1 MAHTRRMSVKHG
13 VLTLTLI
20 CSGLSTCVVNA
31 QDGDGD
37 TATADSMPIIVDMA
51 TPPQP
56 ESDSVR
62 ADAPAIVID
71 MATPLE
77 SQTESAFVEEPS
89 TLGVYRGYI
98 ESIETSAGAFAP
110 GLTEQLLGLGLNLQS
125 LGRHVEAAEV
135 LKRGVHISRIQ
146 SGLYGAD
153 QIPLLRAEIRSLAA
167 LGFYDDVNERQA
179 YLARVE
185 SEALAGTPASIAAL
199 LDQAAWAEQAW
210 ALGLGEAETHP
221 EHLARS
227 WEYYRLAY
235 NQSSQ
240 LYGDRSQ
247 ALLAPLEGMLRIHY
261 RFALLQKARGSNDA
275 FRVDSFRQSSALGGI
290 YRRGEAVLSAIYGLN
305 SLHGADAGEQA
316 TDLTRLGDW
325 AWWMG
330 RRADATSYYDRAW
343 RRVTPPPAESADP
356 ALASAA
362 GDIAASDGLTG
373 QGAASEPPAADDAAQ
388 PVSARDLAVAEASVS
403 NETAAPSASAEVMT
417 PAPAPATTAMAVAL
431 DDAPVETP
439 FLETAATETAPTEP
453 STPLDRRAEAQSES
467 ETGGEQSL
475 ALAAE
480 PTPDSEEATTPAPP
494 EAPLSEDNP
503 LARAALFQ
511 TVTPLPDIE
520 LLRRLPPFTR
530 DDSGPV
536 VVQLQINEM
545 GKITLLEQVIASEVV
560 TEETA
565 ADEPDDTP
573 TEVDTAAEVVAVPDM
588 MSDNVPEVHNKA
600 GVDRLLRTIRRTR
613 FRPRYEAGVP
623 VETDILVWSFD
634 LNATNRDA
642 IGLQPQ

>member
-1 MAHTRRMSVKHG
+1 LAHTRRMSVRHG

-20 CSGLSTCVVNA
+20 CSGLLPCVVIA
-31 QDGDGD
+31 QDGEGD
-37 TATADSMPIIVDMA
+37 TATTDSMPIVVDMA
-51 TPPQP
+51 TPSQP
-56 ESDSVR
+56 ESESVL
-62 ADAPAIVID
+62 ADAPAIAID
-71 MATPLE
+71 MTTPLE
-77 SQTESAFVEEPS
+77 SQPEPAIVEEPS
-89 TLGVYRGYI
+89 ALGVYRGYI
-98 ESIETSAGAFAP
+98 ESMETSAGAFAP

-125 LGRHVEAAEV
+125 LDRHVEAARV
-135 LKRGVHISRIQ
+135 LKRGVHISRVQ
-146 SGLYGAD
+146 SGLYAAD

-167 LGFYDDVNERQA
+167 LGLYDDVNERQT

-210 ALGLGEAETHP
+210 ELGLGEAETHP

-227 WEYYRLAY
+227 WEYYRVAY

-240 LYGDRSQ
+240 LYGDRAQ

-261 RFALLQKARGSNDA
+261 RFGLLQKARGSNDA

-316 TDLTRLGDW
+316 SDLARLGDW

-330 RRADATSYYDRAW
+330 RRADATNYYDRAW
-343 RRVTPPPAESADP
+343 RRITPLPVEIADP
-356 ALASAA
+356 MLASAP
-362 GDIAASDGLTG
+362 DDNAASHDPNG
-373 QGAASEPPAADDAAQ
+373 QGVDSAPLATDGATQ
-388 PVSARDLAVAEASVS
+388 PVDTDDPEVAETSVS
-403 NETAAPSASAEVMT
+403 DQSAAPSDVTEVMGT
-417 PAPAPATTAMAVAL
+417 APAPATPLMTGAF
-431 DDAPVETP
+431 DG
-439 FLETAATETAPTEP
+439 AASEAAPTEP
-453 STPLDRRAEAQSES
+453 SAPSGPQPES
-467 ETGGEQSL
+467 GVGGEQSL

-480 PTPDSEEATTPAPP
+480 PAPDSEAATTPTPP

-503 LARAALFQ
+503 LVRAALFQ

-520 LLRRLPPFTR
+520 QLRRLPPFRR

-565 ADEPDDTP
+565 RDEGDDTT
-573 TEVDTAAEVVAVPDM
+573 TEVDTAAEINAVPDTA
-588 MSDNVPEVHNKA
+588 SDSAPEVHNKA
-600 GVDRLLRTIRRTR
+600 QVDRLLRTIRRTR

-623 VETDILVWSFD
+623 VETDILTWSFD

-642 IGLQPQ
+642 MGLQPQ

>member
-13 VLTLTLI
+13 VLSLTLI
-20 CSGLSTCVVNA
+20 CSGHLTCVVNA
-31 QDGDGD
+31 QDADGV
-37 TATADSMPIIVDMA
+37 TATANSTPIVVDMA
-51 TPPQP
+51 MPSQP
-56 ESDSVR
+56 EPESVR
-62 ADAPAIVID
+62 DDAIAID
-71 MATPLE
+71 MTTPLE
-77 SQTESAFVEEPS
+77 SQPEPAIIEEPS
-89 TLGVYRGYI
+89 ALGVYRGYI
-98 ESIETSAGAFAP
+98 ESMETSAGAFAP

-125 LGRHVEAAEV
+125 LERHVEAAKV
-135 LKRGVHISRIQ
+135 LKRGVHISRVQ
-146 SGLYGAD
+146 SGLYAAD

-210 ALGLGEAETHP
+210 ELGLGEAETHP

-235 NQSSQ
+235 NQSTQ
-240 LYGDRSQ
+240 LYGDRAQ

-275 FRVDSFRQSSALGGI
+275 FRGDSFRQTSALGGI

-316 TDLTRLGDW
+316 SDLARLGDW

-330 RRADATSYYDRAW
+330 RRADANRYYDRAW
-343 RRVTPPPAESADP
+343 RRITPPPPEVADP
-356 ALASAA
+356 ALATAP
-362 GDIAASDGLTG
+362 DD
-373 QGAASEPPAADDAAQ
+373 GAASNDLIDQGADSGLPSTDAAVQPVNADD
-388 PVSARDLAVAEASVS
+388 SEVAETTASD
-403 NETAAPSASAEVMT
+403 ETAAPSDFTEVMGT
-417 PAPAPATTAMAVAL
+417 GPAPATPSMAAAL
-431 DDAPVETP
+431 NGAASET
-439 FLETAATETAPTEP
+439 TPTEP
-453 STPLDRRAEAQSES
+453 SAPSDFQPKSEAN
-467 ETGGEQSL
+467 GEQSL
-475 ALAAE
+475 ALAAQ
-480 PTPDSEEATTPAPP
+480 PTPASEGVTTPTPP

-503 LARAALFQ
+503 LVRAALFQ

-520 LLRRLPPFTR
+520 QLRRLPPFRR
-530 DDSGPV
+530 DDSGPL

-545 GKITLLEQVIASEVV
+545 GKITLLEQVLADEVL

-565 ADEPDDTP
+565 ADERDDTT
-573 TEVDTAAEVVAVPDM
+573 TEADTAAEIATVPDTA
-588 MSDNVPEVHNKA
+588 SDSPAEVQNDA
-600 GVDRLLRTIRRTR
+600 EVDRLLRTIRRTR